1 MGDEANRYGWKG
13 MKYPRGWQV
22 GDDYMEFAWKCAMLL
37 LGQHKWIKRRVEN
50 VSFTDQGTTRRAISL
65 DFSLPKDKFVAY
77 SNDNEQPRIAVPV
90 TFLGKGDLIHA
101 DVVDGGGQS
110 VPLAGLFDNR
120 EFAYAALDYLFNDMA
135 EKLSELGVIAG
146 AHDAETDIAIRMTA
160 AEKAADKEYA
170 KTHGGKSMPDG
181 KRHETRI
188 SLAKTVKTTVD
199 TVQPAERL
207 ARRIW
212 WHARTRLVNRIIAA
226 KSFSGRDIP
235 PDKLNECD
243 ILTTVTNYQPSYDWT
258 LRILYEA
265 VMAKRGDDPQ
275 MHEKRNDN
283 LLRLL
288 HIIRQDGNVSGRETM
303 IWEED
308 GNAAKRL
315 RTKFFSDSV
324 FEAFLDVMEQI
335 VAAIEAKAN
344 AADSAVAQSASG
356 ETAASDG
363 GRDDLN
369 SGNSRNGSGNRG
381 NANNRD
387 GRNDWRLPAES
398 FILLL
403 SSFSSAYPCIM
414 LMDEEQVA
422 KRNVAKLSFDTGYR
436 ETKWD
441 RLTHPNSIHLDFAFQ
456 MMGAESNHVEIGR
469 LANSVIAGLEW
480 DARGESLKPLR
491 LSVNSGRVHLSGSWM
506 RYLPFAHLKLKLV
519 SSLSSVLS
527 NIAWSS
533 ALTLFA
539 LWNTLHAFGIFGNHW
554 NDLYNVGNMLAGLAL
569 FFTLWVARRLND
581 VQHAVSQELSS
592 YPNLLVYGNLILAT
606 VSYLASVADS
616 NSDGTTNLHA
626 ILPKPFECSI
636 SVICLVLSM
645 ILTLIVWHGLFSRQ
659 PDHASTNP
667 DFDGAEDMGR
677 QPIPMINTPEFR
689 QKRQAGGFSEQYRR
703 LVERIRRLPIFR
715 EDEERNR
722 SLFPSETG
730 AYMILEG
737 AGEFRKDVM
746 AARCSYVNGRWTQ
759 R

>member
-1 MGDEANRYGWKG
+1 MGDEANGYGWKG

-22 GDDYMEFAWKCAMLL
+22 GDDYMQFAWKCAMLL
-37 LGQHKWIKRRVEN
+37 LGQHKWIKRRVES
-50 VSFTDQGTTRRAISL
+50 VSFTDQGTTRRAISF
-65 DFSLPKDKFVAY
+65 DFALPKDKFVAY
-77 SNDNEQPRIAVPV
+77 SSDNEQPRIAVPV

-135 EKLSELGVIAG
+135 EALGRLDVLAG
-146 AHDAETDIAIRMTA
+146 EHDTETDIVIRMTA

-170 KTHGGKSMPDG
+170 KTHGGKSMPDE
-181 KRHETRI
+181 KRRETRT
-188 SLAKTVKTTVD
+188 SLAKTVKMTAD

-212 WHARTRLVNRIIAA
+212 WRARTRLVNRIIAA
-226 KSFSGRDIP
+226 KSFSGRDVP
-235 PDKLNECD
+235 PDKLNERD

-288 HIIRQDGNVSGRETM
+288 HIIRQDDNVPGRETM

-324 FEAFLDVMEQI
+324 FEAFLDVIEEI
-335 VAAIEAKAN
+335 AA
-344 AADSAVAQSASG
+344 AATDA
-356 ETAASDG
+356 EN
-363 GRDDLN
+363 N
-369 SGNSRNGSGNRG
+369 SGNSNRNND
-381 NANNRD
+381 RD
-387 GRNDWRLPAES
+387 GRNDWTLPAES

-539 LWNTLHAFGIFGNHW
+539 LWNTLHAFGTFGNHW